1 VPGLGFRYDSDP
13 RWGTPNPTG
22 RTDGTF
28 HAYCPPHFASMAD
41 AVEAL
46 AQRKFGPGG
55 PYNAA
60 TPGAWNESAAIRA
73 SAEPYS
79 EEFKACV
86 TLQCDYTLETWG
98 KFPGTVPSVWVMN
111 VLQAQHLDLDF
122 YDSFFRDGAVLDTH
136 RRHFQV
142 WH

>member
-1 VPGLGFRYDSDP
+1 MVSSYNGALLLQAMGLGGWSYDGIEHMALLGASGEDAVPGLGFRYDTDP

-55 PYNAA
+55 RLQRGHARSLERVSRDPRLR
-60 TPGAWNESAAIRA
+60 RA
-73 SAEPYS
+73 LLRGVQGLRDA
-79 EEFKACV
+79 
-86 TLQCDYTLETWG
+86 
-98 KFPGTVPSVWVMN
+98 SVR
-111 VLQAQHLDLDF
+111 LHA
-122 YDSFFRDGAVLDTH
+122 
-136 RRHFQV
+136 
-142 WH
+142 